1 MFVAVGKT
9 EFEAGEE
16 NLVPLPNIT
25 TETLEHVVDY
35 LNFHRDDPAVK
46 IERPLKKDLY
56 EIISDWD
63 REFLERFELQGLF
76 DIVLVR
82 AVLWMTT
89 CFFCFSLLHEFV
101 SLFVFVNFWRTRAW
115 LLFGSTT
122 RLMVVCTTQGANYLD
137 IKPLL
142 RLGCAQIYS
151 KYIRGQSPEKI
162 RETFGLPDDLTKEDQ
177 DRIREENRWC
187 EEA

>member
-1 MFVAVGKT
+1 MSGGASSEIVRVEAPGPKDGDFELKLQSKDGGSIVILKSVGEQSKFISNVAE

-76 DIVLVR
+76 DIVL
-82 AVLWMTT
+82 
-89 CFFCFSLLHEFV
+89 
-101 SLFVFVNFWRTRAW
+101 
-115 LLFGSTT
+115 
-122 RLMVVCTTQGANYLD
+122 GANYLD